1 MACSPKITASIVNS
15 CHPVK
20 GIKKTWL
27 YNRSEFT
34 PTFTNNQFTIA
45 PIGAAVLYTAEGYK
59 DFANAGHDA
68 KIFENLPTGFIN
80 KVSLNLTLGNYA
92 AQANIDK
99 ADDLCSLHLLND
111 GVTIVGYG
119 MKQGLWKTSQAQM
132 ANDNN
137 ALVAVEFAT
146 REGMEE
152 DYSTYFCTQ
161 TEAQL
166 DALLV

>member
-1 MACSPKITASIVNS
+1 MSCSNKITASIVNS

-27 YNRSEFT
+27 YNRSEMT
-34 PTFTNNQFTIA
+34 LTLSNNEFSIA
-45 PIGAAVLYTAEGYK
+45 PIGAALLYSAEGYK

-68 KIFENLPTGFIN
+68 KVFENLPTGYIN
-80 KVSLNLTLGNYA
+80 KVALNLTVGTAA
-92 AQANIDK
+92 AQKNIDT
-99 ADDLCSLHLLND
+99 ADDLCSIHLLNN
-111 GVTIVGYG
+111 GTIVGYG

-137 ALVAVEFAT
+137 ALIAVEFAT

-166 DALLV
+166 DALLT

>member
-1 MACSPKITASIVNS
+1 MSCNNKITASIVNS

-27 YNRSEFT
+27 YNRSEMT
-34 PTFTNNQFTIA
+34 LSLTNNEFSIA
-45 PIGAAVLYTAEGYK
+45 KIGSAKLYTALGYK

-68 KIFENLPTGFIN
+68 KVFENLPTGYIN
-80 KVSLNLTLGNYA
+80 KVSLNLTVGTAA

-99 ADDLCSLHLLND
+99 ADDICTIHLLNN
-111 GVTIVGYG
+111 GSIVGYG
-119 MKQGLWKTSQAQM
+119 MKNGMWKTSQSQM

-137 ALVAVEFAT
+137 GLTAVEFAT

-152 DYSTYFCTQ
+152 EYSTYFCTL

-166 DALLV
+166 DALTV